1 MARSDSAT
9 GQSYGS
15 VLSATSFG
23 TKESLVKPCVDC
35 GLLTGCFCDGEEFE
49 SSGKPCFAEVHH
61 PFSGEQWQ
69 PGQRT
74 PLCSK
79 CDAKFGKCHYCR
91 KVPFCMPFANQ
102 KPSSALSSSVRLEQ
116 WNTGYGQRLDLQE
129 TSQSSVPLPL
139 FSPSNDNGSGGLVYE
154 LPDYGKVHAEVYA
167 EEHILVPSSRS
178 EGPRSDGPNLAGG
191 AYASGS
197 ESLPPDSEAGSFFD
211 LWSEEGSSI
220 DTEEYEAVREHFGGQ
235 VHVPAAAGDEPM
247 PPAAGAAS
255 WKPSSLPDRPPGMP
269 GLMPEGSCFIPEPFA
284 NKASD
289 VIEFRRMPEA
299 ARPKDLVAHRVEPI
313 ADAPEEPP
321 GLSQK

>member
-197 ESLPPDSEAGSFFD
+197 ESLPPS
-211 LWSEEGSSI
+211 
-220 DTEEYEAVREHFGGQ
+220 FGG
-235 VHVPAAAGDEPM
+235 PKGKSLS
-247 PPAAGAAS
+247 S
-255 WKPSSLPDRPPGMP
+255 WKPPSLPDRPPGMP

-321 GLSQK
+321 GLSQNEN